1 MAKRHGAVHV
11 ATIRCRSKGRVYL
24 THLLRRTYR
33 QDGKVKHETLGNI
46 SHLPGHVIEAIRLL
60 LKGEALVQPQ
70 EAFSIERGLPHGHVA
85 AVLGTLRRLGVEELL
100 SPKRSRERD
109 LAVALIVAR
118 VIGPRSKLATARGLA
133 EATSASSLGAV
144 LDIADA
150 DEDEL
155 YGAMDWLGPRQG
167 RIETELA
174 KRHLKDGS
182 LVLYDVTSVWFEGTQ
197 CPLAAYGHSRDGKGD
212 RLQIVVGLLCS
223 AQGCPV
229 AVEVFEGNTA
239 DPKTLA
245 TQIVKVR
252 ERFGLRRVVLI
263 GDRGMITEAR
273 LRDDIRP
280 LSDSEA
286 GVQWD
291 WITALRAPGL
301 KKLAEAGAV
310 QLSLFDERD
319 LAEITSDLYPG
330 ERLVV
335 CRNPDLAVKRT
346 RKRNELLA
354 ATEKAL
360 DKIVKATQRK
370 RQPLRGSKIGVRV
383 GKDIGRFKMAKHFT
397 LTITEDSFAYRRKE
411 AAIAEEAAL
420 DGIYVL
426 RTSVKKDVLDA
437 PGVVR
442 AYKSLSA
449 AERAFRSLKTVD
461 LKIRPI
467 HHHLAGRVKAH
478 VFLCMLA
485 YYVEW
490 HMREALAPMLFDD
503 EDPAAGEARRAS
515 VVQAAQRSEAAEHKA
530 HTRRTADGQPVHS
543 FQTLLADLATLARNR
558 VRLKANAQAAFIQ
571 YTESTPIQQRA
582 FDLLGMPFRL

>member
-1 MAKRHGAVHV
+1 MANRHGAVHV

-46 SHLPGHVIEAIRLL
+46 SHLPGPVIEAIRLL
-60 LKGEALVQPQ
+60 MKGETLVRPE
-70 EAFSIERGLPHGHVA
+70 EAFVIERGLPHGHVA
-85 AVLGTLRRLGVEELL
+85 AVLGTLRRLGVEALL
-100 SPKRSRERD
+100 SSKHSRQRD

-118 VIGPRSKLATARGLA
+118 VIGPASKLATARGLA
-133 EATSASSLGAV
+133 EATAASSLGAV

-245 TQIVKVR
+245 TQIAKVR
-252 ERFGLRRVVLI
+252 DRFGLRRVVLI

-273 LRDDIRP
+273 LKEDIRP
-280 LSDSEA
+280 LSDAEA

-291 WITALRAPGL
+291 WISALRAPAL
-301 KKLAEAGAV
+301 KKLAEAGEV
-310 QLSLFDERD
+310 QLGLFDERD
-319 LAEITSDLYPG
+319 LAEIASDLYPG

-335 CRNPDLAVKRT
+335 CRNPDLAVERT

-354 ATEKAL
+354 ATEKVL
-360 DKIVKATQRK
+360 DKIVAATRRK
-370 RQPLRGSKIGVRV
+370 RQPLRGSAIGVRV
-383 GKDIGRFKMAKHFT
+383 GKDIGRFKMAKHFD
-397 LTITEDSFAYRRKE
+397 LTITEDAFAYRRKE
-411 AAIAEEAAL
+411 AAIAEESAL

-426 RTSVKKDVLDA
+426 RTNVKKDVLDA

-467 HHHLAGRVKAH
+467 YHHLAGRVRAH
-478 VFLCMLA
+478 VLLCMLA

-515 VVQAAQRSEAAEHKA
+515 AVQAAQRSEPAEHKT
-530 HTRRTADGQPVHS
+530 HTKKTQDGQPVHS
-543 FQTLLADLATLARNR
+543 FQTLLADLATLSRNR

-582 FDLLGMPFRL
+582 FDLLGVPFRL

>member
-1 MAKRHGAVHV
+1 
-11 ATIRCRSKGRVYL
+11 
-24 THLLRRTYR
+24 
-33 QDGKVKHETLGNI
+33 
-46 SHLPGHVIEAIRLL
+46 
-60 LKGEALVQPQ
+60 
-70 EAFSIERGLPHGHVA
+70 
-85 AVLGTLRRLGVEELL
+85 
-100 SPKRSRERD
+100 
-109 LAVALIVAR
+109 VALIVAR

-133 EATSASSLGAV
+133 EATAASSLGAV
-144 LDIADA
+144 LDMAEA

-155 YGAMDWLGPRQG
+155 YEAMDWLLPRQG

-174 KRHLKDGS
+174 KRHLEDGS
-182 LVLYDVTSVWFEGTQ
+182 LVLYDVTSVWFEGVT

-223 AQGCPV
+223 AHGCPV

-245 TQIVKVR
+245 TQIAKVR
-252 ERFGLRRVVLI
+252 DQFGLRRIVLV

-280 LSDSEA
+280 LNDPDGAHPAEA

-291 WITALRAPGL
+291 WITALRAPAL

-335 CRNPDLAVKRT
+335 CRNPDLAVERT
-346 RKRNELLA
+346 RTRNALLQ

-360 DKIVKATQRK
+360 DKIAAATRSKRK
-370 RQPLRGSKIGVRV
+370 PLRGSEIGVRV
-383 GKDIGRFKMAKHFT
+383 GKDIGRFKMAKHFD

-467 HHHLAGRVKAH
+467 YHHLAGRVKAH

-490 HMREALAPMLFDD
+490 HMREAWAPMLFDD

-515 VVQAAQRSEAAEHKA
+515 VVQAAQRSESAERKA
-530 HTRRTADGQPVHS
+530 HTKKTEDGQPVHS

-582 FDLLGMPFRL
+582 FDLLGVPFRL